1 MWHRDMMGANAVG
14 KTMPTDL
21 LKKSCHKLSSKT
33 KHIPCK
39 AQGMSIY
46 FMWWKLSTLGR
57 DM

>member
-33 KHIPCK
+33 KQNTVHAKHKVCLYT
-39 AQGMSIY
+39 SC
-46 FMWWKLSTLGR
+46 
-57 DM
+57 DEN